1 MKRRCES
8 IWRSCS
14 SNPAGREPSGSLR
27 LLDDTLFTELRQEET
42 QTGKAVDTRKNSTPT
57 GGAFSCRRNK
67 TNRDEMSQEHYA
79 TSQRSWQ
86 ALSGQK
92 EDNMLNPVN
101 EAMNSNA
108 AELNNVTIIENNE
121 GGTKMFELMKLNVL
135 NKTVTKVPFPT
146 TAALEW
152 ADRLGRADNMFLLID
167 HSFDKQKNENS
178 QKNLDYILNN
188 GITIKGIHYVWV
200 MAGSSQLR
208 KANCTFIDETMK
220 EEFLHWALCGVDDR
234 RNLVANKTL
243 VYRALSMSSTY
254 SWCSKLP
261 RNKFYGLMTMPNIDK
276 VGVFKD
282 INSVVN
288 GVFDVVENDQVSFSV
303 ERNVEYKISDGI
315 AYYIVDD
322 EKLNS
327 YEKVKLLKELESF
340 TFRAPGFKGLMVPV
354 LKSVLRNWIKF
365 NKYNPVVKDF
375 WGNEQNIMDLEVIT
389 FGSVFKWSKCIDN
402 FSVYQK
408 AFKEL
413 GHEFR
418 VCVTAHKR
426 MGDIP
431 YQQMQTLQLNDRD
444 ADLLAKAA
452 AKKMHDYSSAPYK
465 LLAGAMSNAV
475 ELLPALLQD
484 KFVFNCASQSY
495 TSKRWSISGGRIPE
509 VSLNPFAAPDTVAVF
524 EALLGN
530 KPEGVI
536 AANHVYCN
544 LFKANIDVDVTR
556 CPHLDNA
563 HCIRTVDKAED
574 TKLGFFIG
582 STMYFSCHDATMGA
596 LQMDFDGDHVNVTDN
611 KFLVTKA
618 KEAVSQL
625 KNNPLYYEAK
635 GSKASY
641 ATDEQIVTLLS
652 AIEPAPVGL
661 YANTLT
667 KLWANGVHTEKEK
680 EEAAI
685 LTEGANS
692 CIDAAKYISG
702 NSVEAAGFRGV
713 RLIEEFHGIKLPEFH
728 AYAKSSAFVKH
739 SLEDRMEKS
748 AFYPQS
754 CLDQYSRKFRAYCP
768 ETLVVEGIE
777 DLQFD
782 ASMLVAKE
790 YRRVPGLRR
799 IPDGFFDRLVIANQG
814 EQQQIETME
823 NPDVREELAKI
834 NAEQIRKQV
843 FDYAASVG
851 CTETDAV
858 NTIVSSVYIQKNA
871 PEAIK
876 RVIWNCFGE
885 DIVANIKANMQ

>member
-1 MKRRCES
+1 MSEA
-8 IWRSCS
+8 IVNNGI
-14 SNPAGREPSGSLR
+14 NP
-27 LLDDTLFTELRQEET
+27 EE
-42 QTGKAVDTRKNSTPT
+42 
-57 GGAFSCRRNK
+57 
-67 TNRDEMSQEHYA
+67 
-79 TSQRSWQ
+79 
-86 ALSGQK
+86 
-92 EDNMLNPVN
+92 
-101 EAMNSNA
+101 
-108 AELNNVTIIENNE
+108 IIEVNSNE
-121 GGTKMFELMKLNVL
+121 GGTKMFELMKLNIA

-152 ADRLGRADNMFLLID
+152 ADRLGRAADMFVLVD
-167 HSFDKQKNENS
+167 HSFDKQKNDKA
-178 QKNLDYILNN
+178 QKNLDYILHN
-188 GITIKGIHYVWV
+188 GITIKGVHYVWV

-220 EEFLHWALCGVDDR
+220 DEFLHWALCGVDDR

-254 SWCSKLP
+254 SWYSKLP

-288 GVFDVVENDQVSFSV
+288 GVFDVVENDQVSFNV
-303 ERNVEYKISDGI
+303 ERNVEYKISDGV

-365 NKYNPVVKDF
+365 NKYNPIVKDF
-375 WGNEQNIMDLEVIT
+375 WGNEQNILDLEVIT

-408 AFKEL
+408 SFKEL

-426 MGDIP
+426 KADLP
-431 YQQMQTLQLNDRD
+431 YQQIQTLQMSEAD

-452 AKKMHDYSSAPYK
+452 AVKMNKACTTTGASE
-465 LLAGAMSNAV
+465 LINGAMGEAV
-475 ELLPALLQD
+475 ELYPALIND
-484 KFVFNCASQSY
+484 KYVFNCLSQAY
-495 TSKRWSISGGRIPE
+495 KSKRWRISGGRIPE

-544 LFKANIDVDVTR
+544 LFKHNVDVDVTR

-563 HCIRTVDKAED
+563 HCVRIVDEVED
-574 TKLGFFIG
+574 TKLGFFTG

-618 KEAVSQL
+618 KEAVAQL

-667 KLWANGVHTEKEK
+667 KLWANGVHTTKEK

-702 NSVEAAGFRGV
+702 NSVEAASSRGLK
-713 RLIEEFHGIKLPEFH
+713 LIENFRGIKLPEFH
-728 AYAKSSAFVKH
+728 AFAKSSAFKPGSYEERADKCRYYENSGLDRYSH
-739 SLEDRMEKS
+739 S
-748 AFYPQS
+748 F
-754 CLDQYSRKFRAYCP
+754 RKYAKDSFCVDELADVRP
-768 ETLVVEGIE
+768 DV
-777 DLQFD
+777 Q
-782 ASMLVAKE
+782 MLINGTVSV
-790 YRRVPGLRR
+790 VPGLMTIVTGASDEGLFRSLSREFESDLKLMQNSLKDEEDQLAKEVKMEQFSTQRAKEIRSQILNYAADRGFEANTAINYMIKYVMTLKIR
-799 IPDGFFDRLVIANQG
+799 IGTMDRLLWQ
-814 EQQQIETME
+814 
-823 NPDVREELAKI
+823 
-834 NAEQIRKQV
+834 
-843 FDYAASVG
+843 
-851 CTETDAV
+851 
-858 NTIVSSVYIQKNA
+858 
-871 PEAIK
+871 
-876 RVIWNCFGE
+876 CFGHE
-885 DIVANIKANMQ
+885 IVENIKKNLEV